1 MAKGMRDIKR
11 EIKSKQNTKQITKA
25 MEMVA
30 ASRLRRAQE
39 AAQAAR
45 PYAEKM
51 KEVVASIAAG
61 TKGVKHPMLQSRPI
75 KKTGYLIITSD
86 RGLAGGYN
94 ANLIRKLT
102 LTIQEKHKSSDEY
115 AIFVIG
121 RKGRDY
127 FRRRNLPIVEEVT
140 GLPDSPTFA
149 DIKSIASAAVKNFE
163 LGAYDELYL
172 YYNEFVN
179 AITQIPTAKRL
190 LPLEDVSG
198 GKSGAAVSD
207 GKPAAAANYE
217 YEPSAEAVLEA
228 LLPKYAETLIY
239 SALLDG
245 KASEFGA
252 RMTAMG
258 NATKNAT
265 KMINGLTL
273 TYNRARQAAITQ
285 EISEIVAGAN
295 AQA

>member
-11 EIKSKQNTKQITKA
+11 EIKSKQSTKQITKA

-30 ASRLRRAQE
+30 ASKLRRSQE
-39 AAQAAR
+39 AATAAR
-45 PYAEKM
+45 PYAEKL

-61 TKGVKHPMLQSRPI
+61 TTDVKHPMLEKRPI
-75 KKTGYLIITSD
+75 KRTGYLVITSD

-94 ANLIRKLT
+94 ANILRKVTQTIR
-102 LTIQEKHKSSDEY
+102 EKHASADEY
-115 AIFVIG
+115 VLFVIG
-121 RKGRDY
+121 RKGREY
-127 FRRRNLPIVEEVT
+127 FRRRNMPIVEEVI
-140 GLPDSPTFA
+140 GLPDAPVFG
-149 DIKSIASAAVKNFE
+149 DIKNIAHTAVKNFSE
-163 LGAYDELYL
+163 GAYDELYV
-172 YYNEFVN
+172 YYNKFVN
-179 AITQIPTAKRL
+179 ALTQIPTDMRL
-190 LPLEDVSG
+190 LPLDEISEGTTVST
-198 GKSGAAVSD
+198 
-207 GKPAAAANYE
+207 YE
-217 YEPSAEAVLEA
+217 YEPSPEGVLEV

-258 NATKNAT
+258 SATKNAT
-265 KMINGLTL
+265 KMINQLTL

-295 AQA
+295 AQS